1 MLMNKITEI
10 LNHSS
15 TNKALFCFLILTFIA
30 GCGTKTYEPPNLGG
44 LYNTAAMHASGRNP
58 VIVIPGFLGS
68 KLKDSESGQVVWGAF
83 TRDTA
88 DPEEPEGARLIAL
101 PMRKGAKFSE
111 LTDSVHSDGA
121 LDVVKVKLFGLP
133 LELNAYINILS
144 TLGAGGYIDEAL
156 ASNDLNNI
164 DYGDDHFTCFQFD
177 YDWRLDIV
185 ENSKRLKK
193 FIEDKTAYIKQEYEK
208 RGIERDEIKFDIVA
222 HSMGGL
228 VARYFVRYGSES
240 LPEDG
245 SLPELT
251 WDGANYIDKLVIVG
265 TPNAGA
271 YGAIETV
278 VIGRDFGPFLPKY
291 ESAIIATFPSM
302 PQQFPR
308 SRHGAILDS
317 EGNRL
322 DPLDPDVW
330 IKYQWGLADPEQEE
344 IISWLL
350 PDIDDPNERKEIA
363 LDHLRKSLKNA
374 RQFQEAL
381 DVKASPPPGLKIY
394 LIAGDAIL
402 TGSVITVNSN
412 GDIEVTEEAL
422 GDGTVLRSSALMD
435 ERVGNE
441 WRPLLDS
448 PISWSNV
455 MFLFNDHLG
464 LTKDPTFSD
473 NVLYILLEQPG

>member
-1 MLMNKITEI
+1 
-10 LNHSS
+10 
-15 TNKALFCFLILTFIA
+15 
-30 GCGTKTYEPPNLGG
+30 
-44 LYNTAAMHASGRNP
+44 
-58 VIVIPGFLGS
+58 
-68 KLKDSESGQVVWGAF
+68 
-83 TRDTA
+83 
-88 DPEEPEGARLIAL
+88 
-101 PMRKGAKFSE
+101 
-111 LTDSVHSDGA
+111 
-121 LDVVKVKLFGLP
+121 
-133 LELNAYINILS
+133 
-144 TLGAGGYIDEAL
+144 
-156 ASNDLNNI
+156 
-164 DYGDDHFTCFQFD
+164 
-177 YDWRLDIV
+177 V
-185 ENSKRLKK
+185 ENSKLLKK
-193 FIEDKTAYIKQEYEK
+193 FIEDKTTYIKLEYEK
-208 RGIERDEIKFDIVA
+208 RGIKRDEIKFDIVA
-222 HSMGGL
+222 HSLGGL
-228 VARYFVRYGSES
+228 LARYFVRYGSES

-245 SLPELT
+245 SLPQIT
-251 WDGANYIDKLVIVG
+251 WDGANYIDKLVIIG

-278 VIGRDFGPFLPKY
+278 VNGRDFGLFLPKY

-330 IKYQWGLADPEQEE
+330 IKYQWGLADPDQEE

-363 LDHLRKSLKNA
+363 IDHLRKSLKNA

-381 DVKASPPPGLKIY
+381 DVKATPPPGLKIY

-412 GDIEVTEEAL
+412 GDIEVTEEAP